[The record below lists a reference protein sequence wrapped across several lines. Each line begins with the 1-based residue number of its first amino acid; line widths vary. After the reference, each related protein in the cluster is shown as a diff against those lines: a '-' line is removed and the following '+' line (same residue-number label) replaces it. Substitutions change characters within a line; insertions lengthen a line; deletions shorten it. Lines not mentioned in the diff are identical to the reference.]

1 MSEILFTFHVLR
13 RACCPPIP
21 WRVACFDQKDQKKA
35 QKKDTPSKKA
45 KAPPVKKHQS
55 GMSPEIYDTI
65 VARIAKGDTCTMCE
79 RAERAA
85 HVCRDAAASE
95 RGQ

>member
-1 MSEILFTFHVLR
+1 MP
-13 RACCPPIP
+13 PPIP

-55 GMSPEIYDTI
+55 GMSPKIYDI
-65 VARIAKGDTCTMCE
+65 VVARIAKGDTCTMCGKCPLPDKFFTVVAMMK
-79 RAERAA
+79 RYGNTLNMTMCVPCLA
-85 HVCRDAAASE
+85 
-95 RGQ
+95 